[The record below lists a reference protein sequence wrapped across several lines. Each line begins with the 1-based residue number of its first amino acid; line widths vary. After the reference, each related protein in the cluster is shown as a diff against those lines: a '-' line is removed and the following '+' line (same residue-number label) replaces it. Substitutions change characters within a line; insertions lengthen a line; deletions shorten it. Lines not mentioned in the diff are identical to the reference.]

1 MLDQLTI
8 QRVNALH
15 PKVIGQFTSFIDAIE
30 AKTGRTFRMVQG
42 GRTFAQQDAIYAQG
56 RTKPGKIVTNAK
68 GGESY
73 HCYWIAGDVVPFMIG
88 STTEL
93 DWAFDFKTIR
103 QEAIDN
109 GLECGMDWVKPL
121 TDLDHFEN
129 RFGYTWEQLLAKY
142 EARDF
147 IEGTQFVNI

>member
-1 MLDQLTI
+1 MQDSVTVA
-8 QRVNALH
+8 RVNALH

-30 AKTGRTFRMVQG
+30 TATGRIFRMVQG

-68 GGESY
+68 GGQSY
-73 HCYWIAGDVVPFMIG
+73 HCYWIAGDIVPFMIG

-93 DWAFDFKTIR
+93 DWAFNFQTIR
-103 QEAIDN
+103 QIAIDN
-109 GLECGMDWVKPL
+109 GLECGMDWPKPL

-129 RFGYTWEQLLAKY
+129 RFGYSWEQLLEKYNAK
-142 EARDF
+142 DF
-147 IEGTQFVNI
+147 IPNTTFVNL